1 MSVRP
6 WRELV
11 TPHSDVL
18 RGTFQQSEFAADIS
32 RVHSGTA
39 TEEYQDPALFF
50 QRTFI
55 TEGMKLLLHSVLQ
68 RLSGR
73 GGGSCHPVADRLWWW
88 QDPYTAGCLSPGH
101 SHLSCE

>member
-1 MSVRP
+1 MSLRP

-55 TEGMKLLLHSVLQ
+55 TEGM
-68 RLSGR
+68 
-73 GGGSCHPVADRLWWW
+73 
-88 QDPYTAGCLSPGH
+88 
-101 SHLSCE
+101 

>member
-1 MSVRP
+1 MLVRP

-68 RLSGR
+68 RLSGK
-73 GGGSCHPVADRLWWW
+73 GGDPFSCRPPLVVARPIHCWLSITWPQLPVL
-88 QDPYTAGCLSPGH
+88 
-101 SHLSCE
+101 

>member
-39 TEEYQDPALFF
+39 TEEYRCWLS
-50 QRTFI
+50 I
-55 TEGMKLLLHSVLQ
+55 TWPQLPVL
-68 RLSGR
+68 
-73 GGGSCHPVADRLWWW
+73 
-88 QDPYTAGCLSPGH
+88 
-101 SHLSCE
+101 